1 MTDLKF
7 PTKILELV
15 SFLAIGTGI
24 ILSPDCTFAQIQPDT
39 TLPINSRVTNRA
51 NISTIEG
58 GTQAGGN
65 LFHSFLQFSV
75 LNGSRAYFN
84 NAATIQN
91 IITRITGGTVSN
103 IDGKISTNGTANL
116 FLINPSGFIFGTNAK
131 LDVAG
136 SFLVSTANSLIFL
149 DGTQFSAVTPKNKP
163 LLSIKVPLGFQFG
176 ANPGR
181 ILLQGDGQ
189 GLRYTSEL
197 VDTTQG
203 LHIDPNQTLALIG
216 GDVILEGGTIKT
228 AGGRIELGSVAGTAF
243 VGLTPTS
250 KGLTLDYQGIQNFG
264 DIKLS
269 QQAVVDASGKGGGNI
284 QIQGRQISLTG
295 GSQVED
301 STLGTEAGGTLLVK
315 GSESVELNGTSSEG
329 IPTAL
334 GAQVYPEAS
343 NAGGNIVIETGQLI
357 IRNGAQISS
366 DTLGAGSSGGLT
378 VSSNDSVEVSGA
390 SADGLSLSGLY
401 TLALPG
407 SSGNG
412 GDLSIKTGR
421 LIVQDGGQIA
431 SDTFSTGLGGNLTI
445 LSRNSVAVT
454 GVSNIKKFTS
464 NLSTVAEPGSN
475 GNGGNL
481 MLETPQLTVQNGGI
495 ISTATFGKGLGG
507 TLSVKAD
514 SIELSSPS
522 WSDISLISGLSS
534 RSGGVGNAG
543 TLSIKTRQLSVHDG
557 SQITV
562 SNSGTGSAGFVQID
576 AKSINLNNQGNITA
590 STASGVGGN
599 IFINAGSFQLSNQ
612 STVTT
617 TAANIGNGGNINID
631 ADIITVWR
639 KSSITANAFE
649 GRGGNIR
656 INAKGLFISRDTR
669 ITASSEKGIDGTV
682 KFNGDIEPRPTNAK
696 PEVTRENTQ
705 IVSACGKN
713 SGVATGKF
721 VITGTGSPPATLKEQ
736 VSLNTGWLDNSAQ
749 SQSSDD
755 SSISKPVT
763 EEATQI
769 VEATTWTKSSD
780 GGIYFLPDSEAVLP
794 NTSLFIN
801 HSCFNKNYLPQGA
814 STQN

>member
-1 MTDLKF
+1 MDLKIQKKF
-7 PTKILELV
+7 LTLV
-15 SFLAIGTGI
+15 SFLAVGTGI
-24 ILSPDCTFAQIQPDT
+24 ILFPDYTLTQIIPDP
-39 TLPINSRVTNRA
+39 TLPVNSRITKKA
-51 NISTIEG
+51 NISTVEG

-65 LFHSFLQFSV
+65 LFHSFLEFSIP
-75 LNGSRAYFN
+75 NGNTAYFN

-103 IDGKISTNGTANL
+103 INGIIRTNGIANL
-116 FLINPSGFIFGTNAK
+116 FLINPKGFIFGNNAK
-131 LDVAG
+131 LNIAG
-136 SFLVSTANSLIFL
+136 SFLVSTANSLIFA
-149 DGTQFSAVTPKNKP
+149 DGNLFSAVQPENKP
-163 LLSIKVPLGFQFG
+163 LLTIKVPLGFQFG

-181 ILLQGDGQ
+181 ILLQGNGQ
-189 GLRYTSEL
+189 GLRYTSDL
-197 VDTTQG
+197 VDTTLG
-203 LHIDPNQTLALIG
+203 LHIQPNQTLALVG
-216 GDVILEGGTIKT
+216 GDVVLEGGTIKT
-228 AGGRIELGSVAGTAF
+228 AGGRIELGSVSGPAF

-250 KGLTLDYQGIQNFG
+250 NGLTLDYQGIQNFQ

-269 QQAVVDASGKGGGNI
+269 QQAAVDASGKGSGDI
-284 QIQGRQISLTG
+284 HIQGRQISLTG
-295 GSQVED
+295 GSQIED

-343 NAGGNIVIETGQLI
+343 SAGGKIVIETGKLI
-357 IRNGAQISS
+357 VRNGAQISS
-366 DTLGAGSSGGLT
+366 DTLGAGSSGTLT

-412 GDLSIKTGR
+412 GDLSIKTGQ

-431 SDTFSTGLGGNLTI
+431 SNTFSTGSGGSLTI
-445 LSRNSVAVT
+445 LSRNSIAVT

-495 ISTATFGKGLGG
+495 ISTATFGKGVGG

-514 SIELSSPS
+514 SIELSSPL
-522 WSDISLISGLSS
+522 WSDLSLISGLSS

-543 TLSIKTRQLSVHDG
+543 TLNIKTRQLSIHDD

-576 AKSINLNNQGNITA
+576 AKSINLNNQANITA
-590 STASGVGGN
+590 SSVSGVGGN
-599 IFINAGSFQLSNQ
+599 IFINTGSFQLSNQ

-617 TAANIGNGGNINID
+617 TAANKGNGGNINID
-631 ADIITVWR
+631 ADIITAWK
-639 KSSITANAFE
+639 KSNITANAFE

-669 ITASSEKGIDGTV
+669 ITASSQKGIDGTV

-696 PEVTRENTQ
+696 PEVTRKNPQ
-705 IVSACGKN
+705 IVSACGRN

-721 VITGTGSPPATLKEQ
+721 VITGTGSPPATLKDQ

-749 SQSSDD
+749 SQITDY
-755 SSISKPVT
+755 SSILNPAT

-769 VEATTWTKSSD
+769 VEATTWTKSFD
-780 GGIYFLPDSEAVLP
+780 GGIYFVPDSEAVLP
-794 NTSLFIN
+794 NTSLSVN
-801 HSCFNKNYLPQGA
+801 HSCFNKNSLPQV
-814 STQN
+814 SLTQK